1 MNEPAK
7 SLKEDIASL
16 ISVLDQEVDSASESP
31 YPTEEPNEDKA
42 EDNAEAPVAEDNAEA
57 PVAED
62 NAEAPVA
69 EDNAEA
75 PVAEENAEAAA
86 AEERTEAPVAEPAPG
101 ETNSETPAVDRL
113 LAEAGQTMPGA
124 DQTTESEQIDLD
136 HPDLYLNRE
145 LTWLQFNQRVLH
157 EATDPRNPLLERLK
171 FFAIF
176 ASNLDEFFMK
186 RVGGLKLQVATG
198 VQELSVDGRSPQQQ
212 LDECWAMVRQIEAER
227 DQELPKLFD
236 ELARHQIRVSSYEAL
251 TLDEREQVRDYYLE
265 NIFPLVTPQVVDSA
279 HPFPFISNLALNIL
293 VTLQSENDEEPGLA
307 RIKVPVGTGVPRFL
321 QVGDQH
327 LFVPLE
333 EVMAHHLDILFP
345 EVTILD
351 YDLFF
356 VARNASTEKEESGAS
371 DLMAL
376 IESELR
382 DRRIAPIVRMVVNE
396 GMNDDRKGMLAAELG
411 LDLDTDVFQTSTFM
425 SQRNLFELAGLPV
438 AELHDL
444 HHYPATHHRLQDK
457 QRSIFY
463 IIREAESLLLQHPYE
478 SFSNS
483 VVRFLDEAA
492 HDPKVRA
499 IKMTLYR
506 TDEETRIVH
515 LLIEAA
521 RNGKQVAVVVELKAK
536 FDEAANIRWSE
547 RMEQAGVHVTYG
559 VVGLKTHTKA
569 LLVVRQDY
577 GGLRRYVHI
586 GTGNY
591 HGGTARTYTDL
602 GLLTCEEDIGHDV
615 TELFNYLTTGYTPK
629 RNYRRILPAP
639 KHLKKALL
647 AKIEREIELH
657 SVYSPGLIQMKTNA
671 LEDPD
676 IVKALYKAS
685 MAGVKVELIVRDTCR
700 LRPGVPGI
708 SDNISV
714 ISIIGRFLEHSRLF
728 YFRNGGEEEYLIG
741 SADLMGRNLESRVE
755 VVTDIVKNP
764 LKKELRLVLDTLL
777 DDNRCTWDMHQ
788 DGSYTQRQP
797 KIENDTGCQLKQ
809 AEYAQKRLKSK
820 QHKKLMRGIG
830 LKKRN

>member
-1 MNEPAK
+1 MNDPAK

-16 ISVLDQEVDSASESP
+16 ISVLDQEVESKTERETETEAEASAAEDPSTDVEAPEPMTTDPVGQEPEASES
-31 YPTEEPNEDKA
+31 A
-42 EDNAEAPVAEDNAEA
+42 VEDNSEPFDTYQEWPSHTPLTDQLVAEQQTPAPVET
-57 PVAED
+57 P
-62 NAEAPVA
+62 
-69 EDNAEA
+69 
-75 PVAEENAEAAA
+75 
-86 AEERTEAPVAEPAPG
+86 PAP
-101 ETNSETPAVDRL
+101 EPEP
-113 LAEAGQTMPGA
+113 
-124 DQTTESEQIDLD
+124 IDLD
-136 HPDLYLNRE
+136 QHDLYLNRE
-145 LTWLQFNQRVLH
+145 LTWLQFNRRVLH
-157 EATDPRNPLLERLK
+157 EATDTRNPPLERLK

-186 RVGGLKLQVATG
+186 RIGGLKLQVATG
-198 VQELSVDGRSPQQQ
+198 VQELSVDGRSPQEQ
-212 LDECWAMVRQIEAER
+212 LDECMALVREIEAER
-227 DQELPKLFD
+227 DLEIPKLLN
-236 ELARHQIRVSSYEAL
+236 ELAGHDIRVTSFESL
-251 TLDEREQVRDYYLE
+251 TLDERNEVRDYYLE

-293 VTLQSENDEEPGLA
+293 VTLRGNGDEEPSLA
-307 RIKVPVGTGVPRFL
+307 RVKVPVGAGVPRFL
-321 QVGDQH
+321 QIGDGH

-333 EVMAHHLDILFP
+333 DVMAHNLDILFP
-345 EVTILD
+345 EVTIID

-356 VARNASTEKEESGAS
+356 VSRNASTEKEESGAA

-382 DRRIAPIVRMVVNE
+382 DRRIAPIVRMVVNT
-396 GMNDDRKGMLAAELG
+396 GMNEYRKGLLAAELG
-411 LDLDTDVFQTSTFM
+411 LDIETDVFETSALM
-425 SQRNLFELAGLPV
+425 SQRNLFELIGLPV
-438 AELHDL
+438 PELHDP

-483 VVRFLDEAA
+483 MVRFLDEAA

-515 LLIEAA
+515 LLTEAA

-559 VVGLKTHTKA
+559 VVGLKTHSKA

-591 HGGTARTYTDL
+591 HGGTAKIYTDF

-615 TELFNYLTTGYTPK
+615 TELFNYLTTGFTPK

-647 AKIEREIELH
+647 AKIAREIETH
-657 SVYSPGLIQMKTNA
+657 SPENPGLIQMKTNA
-671 LEDPD
+671 LEDKD

-685 MAGVKVELIVRDTCR
+685 IAGVKVELIVRDTCR
-700 LRPGVPGI
+700 LRPGVAGL

-714 ISIIGRFLEHSRLF
+714 ISIVGRFLEHSRLF
-728 YFRNGGEEEYLIG
+728 YFRNGEKEEYLIG
-741 SADLMGRNLESRVE
+741 SADLMTRNLESRVE
-755 VVTDIVKNP
+755 VVTDIVEKP

-777 DDNRCTWDMHQ
+777 DDNRCAWDMHA
-788 DGSYTQRQP
+788 DGSYTQRKPQ
-797 KIENDTGCQLKQ
+797 KDNEIGCQLKQ
-809 AEYAQKRLKSK
+809 AEYAHKRLKSK
-820 QHKKLMRGIG
+820 QHRKLMRGIG
-830 LKKRN
+830 LRKRN